1 MREKINNYYEK
12 VVASLRDAYYRIGV
26 VDLKNNQ
33 IVKMDKKE
41 LEQEEASTQEQYDS
55 VIESLRASLC
65 PPCGSD

>member
-41 LEQEEASTQEQYDS
+41 LEQEEAAAQEQYDS
-55 VIESLRASLC
+55 VIEFCASLC